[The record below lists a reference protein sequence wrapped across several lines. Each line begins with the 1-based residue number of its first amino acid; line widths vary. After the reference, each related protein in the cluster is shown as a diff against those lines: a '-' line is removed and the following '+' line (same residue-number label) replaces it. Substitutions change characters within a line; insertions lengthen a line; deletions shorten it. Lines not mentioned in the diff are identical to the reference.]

1 MLKIKKAE
9 YTAKEHSQR
18 FSGRVDKGIEGVRAL
33 RAMIEYSTQRLGGAL
48 PQGGDPTYFPVRGV
62 ADGDGDDG
70 GARMPQ
76 SMDVRVSDELEM
88 L

>member
-48 PQGGDPTYFPVRGV
+48 PQGGDPSYFPVAGV
-62 ADGDGDDG
+62 RAGEDD
-70 GARMPQ
+70 GARMPL
-76 SMDVRVSDELEM
+76 SMDVRVSDTLEM